1 MNQEQID
8 QLKDLIDYERKR
20 KSPPKDFPKLPDLP
34 GKRYTDK
41 EFFDLEKEYLWKQSW
56 LLAGHLDEIPEVGSY
71 KLWDKAGQP
80 VILVRKSKESV
91 TAFYNMCRHRGAA
104 IVLDEFGQSDKLVC
118 GYHGWTYD
126 HDGNLIGKRDPKDF
140 VDFDD
145 SCRSLHKVK
154 VELLGNLIFV
164 NFDLDAE
171 SLKENLGVIYDE
183 IQEFQFENLSLI
195 DHYTY
200 KLKCNWKI
208 ALEANMEVYHVQSIH
223 PETVHTGLDYTG
235 NVNTFYP
242 NGHGRM
248 VAPSRTFPDL
258 PEVALKANPDALKQ
272 ANGKK
277 DKPSKYYKNQT
288 YKVEDNRPEIETCG
302 YIARTCTQ
310 SYNLVPN
317 FVSPMSEKG
326 FPILLW
332 WPTAIDECIFE
343 VFWVAPHWGKGKRPE
358 IWDIAID
365 GFNKVLDEDL
375 HFGGWIQK
383 AVDSYVFDG
392 VPLSYQEARIYHWHE
407 QVDKIIGLNRIP
419 NDLKVEPKIT
429 EEWTHPN
436 DNKKR
441 LEEYRTFKNS

>member
-1 MNQEQID
+1 MN
-8 QLKDLIDYERKR
+8 
-20 KSPPKDFPKLPDLP
+20 
-34 GKRYTDK
+34 
-41 EFFDLEKEYLWKQSW
+41 FDLE
-56 LLAGHLDEIPEVGSY
+56 
-71 KLWDKAGQP
+71 
-80 VILVRKSKESV
+80 
-91 TAFYNMCRHRGAA
+91 
-104 IVLDEFGQSDKLVC
+104 
-118 GYHGWTYD
+118 
-126 HDGNLIGKRDPKDF
+126 
-140 VDFDD
+140 
-145 SCRSLHKVK
+145 
-154 VELLGNLIFV
+154 
-164 NFDLDAE
+164 AE
-171 SLKENLGVIYDE
+171 SLQDNLGVIYDE
-183 IQEFQFENLSLI
+183 VQEFQFENLSLI

-200 KLKCNWKI
+200 TLKCNWKI
-208 ALEANMEVYHVQSIH
+208 AMEANMEVYHVKSIH

-272 ANGKK
+272 PNGKK
-277 DKPSKYYKNQT
+277 GKPSKYYKNQT

-343 VFWVAPHWGKGKRPE
+343 VFWVAPHWGKGERPE

-441 LEEYRTFKNS
+441 LEEYRNSINT